1 MILGRRLVVPV
12 VLLAVTAMLAAC
24 QTPPPPAGSAR
35 SCSVGIVG
43 DSLTVGSQPYWNKA
57 FGERGCKVQF
67 VNAWSGRPTADGV
80 QAIERLVQLGWLPDI
95 LVVALGTNDSVHPGK
110 FGGQVERVMSLV
122 RDRPVVWVNLDK
134 PWVEHTLNFALR
146 TVDARYS
153 NLHVYDWN
161 SFADSY
167 PQIRLWDRI
176 HLTDGGY
183 NLRAHMIANFV
194 SGR

>member
-1 MILGRRLVVPV
+1 
-12 VLLAVTAMLAAC
+12 
-24 QTPPPPAGSAR
+24 
-35 SCSVGIVG
+35 
-43 DSLTVGSQPYWNKA
+43 
-57 FGERGCKVQF
+57 
-67 VNAWSGRPTADGV
+67 
-80 QAIERLVQLGWLPDI
+80 
-95 LVVALGTNDSVHPGK
+95 
-110 FGGQVERVMSLV
+110 MSLV
-122 RDRPVVWVNLDK
+122 RDRPVVWVNIDK

-161 SFADSY
+161 NFADRY

>member
-1 MILGRRLVVPV
+1 MVLRRRLVAPV
-12 VLLAVTAMLAAC
+12 VMLAVTAMLAAC
-24 QTPPPPAGSAR
+24 QTAPPPAGSAR

-57 FGERGCKVQF
+57 FGDRGCKVQF
-67 VNAWSGRPTADGV
+67 VN
-80 QAIERLVQLGWLPDI
+80 
-95 LVVALGTNDSVHPGK
+95 
-110 FGGQVERVMSLV
+110 
-122 RDRPVVWVNLDK
+122 
-134 PWVEHTLNFALR
+134 
-146 TVDARYS
+146 ARYS

-161 SFADSY
+161 NCRRQVSAIT
-167 PQIRLWDRI
+167 PVDRI